1 LRDRRNAAERQRA
14 PEADSREQPERDR
27 PDNGDEGPG
36 DIPA

>member
-1 LRDRRNAAERQRA
+1 LRDRRSAAERQRA